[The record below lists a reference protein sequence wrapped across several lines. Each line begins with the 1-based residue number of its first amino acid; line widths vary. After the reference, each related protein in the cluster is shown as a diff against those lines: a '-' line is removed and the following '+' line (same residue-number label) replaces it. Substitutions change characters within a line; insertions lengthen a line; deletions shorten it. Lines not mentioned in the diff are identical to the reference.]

1 MNISL
6 RVIMGFFKKE
16 FAQVLRDP
24 VMRIFLLVVPVI
36 QLTLF
41 GYAISNE
48 FGNLK
53 LAIDFTPGDV
63 MARQLSER
71 LYASGWFVRPGLE
84 RKTAEDYLRSG
95 VADAVAIMPGGGLTK
110 AMGRDGGQLQ
120 LLIDATNTTKA
131 RAIENYF
138 RLITQRFAKDKLP
151 QAKLPNQIVFDT
163 RFLYNPTME
172 TSYFMV
178 PGIIV
183 MIMCITT
190 VMLSSMSL
198 AREKELG
205 TFETIIAA
213 PVRPIEIILGKSIP
227 FIVMGIVNAL
237 LVTAGGFLIFGV
249 PLRGSLLLLILAAFV
264 FVSTAVGVGIFIST
278 IAKNQQQAMMGSFLF
293 IFPAV
298 LLSGIMF
305 PIENMP
311 PLIRGLAYLNPLT
324 YFVQIIRNVMLKGA
338 SPELVWTNIALTL
351 VFFTAVTA
359 LAANRF
365 RQTLN

>member
-1 MNISL
+1 M
-6 RVIMGFFKKE
+6 
-16 FAQVLRDP
+16 LRDP
-24 VMRIFLLVVPVI
+24 VMRIFLLVVPVV

-48 FGNLK
+48 FKNLK
-53 LAIDFTPGDV
+53 LSFVFEPSDV
-63 MARQLSER
+63 VARQLHDR
-71 LYASGWFVRPGLE
+71 LYASGWFILPSSS
-84 RKTAEDYLRSG
+84 KTTPQDYLRSG
-95 VADAVAIMPGGGLTK
+95 AADAVAIMPPGGLTK
-110 AMGRDGGQLQ
+110 AIGRGEPFGSGHAARIQ
-120 LLIDATNTTKA
+120 LLIDAQNTTKA

-138 RLITQRFAKDKLP
+138 RLITLQFSQDKLS
-151 QAKLPNQIVFDT
+151 QARLRPAVVFDT

-172 TSYFMV
+172 TAFFMV

-213 PVRPIEIILGKSIP
+213 PVRPLEIILGKSFP
-227 FIVMGIVNAL
+227 FIVMGVVNAL

-249 PLRGSLLLLILAAFV
+249 PLRGSLLLLILAALM
-264 FVSTAVGVGIFIST
+264 FVSTAVGIGIFIST

-293 IFPAV
+293 IFPAI

-311 PLIRGLAYLNPLT
+311 AFIRATAHLDPLT
-324 YFVQIIRNVMLKGA
+324 YFVQIVRNVMLKGA
-338 SPELVWTNIALTL
+338 NPELVWTNVAITV
-351 VFFTAVTA
+351 VFFVAVTS
-359 LAANRF
+359 LAAIRF
-365 RQTLN
+365 RDRIS